1 MLAPTAIT
9 ARLERTL
16 SNSSPPGSWLK
27 QAGDAARSENQPYI
41 CLRPFLVGE
50 ISSNVGAEACQY
62 GRQEKIDA
70 VEAVKA
76 RTRSRHVCSTK

>member
-9 ARLERTL
+9 
-16 SNSSPPGSWLK
+16 
-27 QAGDAARSENQPYI
+27 ARSENQPYI

-50 ISSNVGAEACQY
+50 ISGDVGAKTSQC
-62 GRQEKIDA
+62 GSKEKIDA

-76 RTRSRHVCSTK
+76 RTRSRQICSTK